1 MKTTKKNIPYDFVIE
16 ALESLNPYVKAM
28 FGAYA
33 VYVEDK
39 LIFILRQK
47 DSYLN
52 DNGIW
57 LATFPEHHESLR
69 KLFPQMRSLELF
81 QTDYGTTK
89 VTPNTAP
96 TAWQNIPENEDN
108 FEESALLACELVLKG
123 DPRIGKIPQRRLKKA
138 NGKTKIKART
148 TRKSTSKSSQ
158 QALTKKKKL
167 NTTKTKPKKKQ
178 SATTRKEQ
186 KSTR

>member
-89 VTPNTAP
+89 ATPNTAP
-96 TAWQNIPENEDN
+96 TAWQNIPENEEN

-123 DPRIGKIPQRRLKKA
+123 DPRIGKIPQRRLKKP
-138 NGKTKIKART
+138 RV
-148 TRKSTSKSSQ
+148 
-158 QALTKKKKL
+158 
-167 NTTKTKPKKKQ
+167 
-178 SATTRKEQ
+178 
-186 KSTR
+186 

>member
-1 MKTTKKNIPYDFVIE
+1 MKTTKKNIPHDFVIE

-138 NGKTKIKART
+138 KSISRTQNKPKTKKV
-148 TRKSTSKSSQ
+148 KSKSRIQ
-158 QALTKKKKL
+158 TKMD
-167 NTTKTKPKKKQ
+167 
-178 SATTRKEQ
+178 
-186 KSTR
+186 